1 MIHLIFLSLLRQTR
15 LKFRASALETQWSRG
30 IRLAATKSSL
40 SYRPQRS
47 KIYPLN
53 LSISLSG
60 GKESNSDSLSNGE

>member
-1 MIHLIFLSLLRQTR
+1 MGTGRGGFGQLDLSSGLRPWR
-15 LKFRASALETQWSRG
+15 LSGLVGFALT
-30 IRLAATKSSL
+30 ATGFSL
-40 SYRPQRS
+40 SYRSQRY

>member
-1 MIHLIFLSLLRQTR
+1 MGTGRGHFGGLGLSSGLRPWRPRGLVGFILRPLR
-15 LKFRASALETQWSRG
+15 LRY
-30 IRLAATKSSL
+30 
-40 SYRPQRS
+40 SYRPELF

>member
-1 MIHLIFLSLLRQTR
+1 MGTGGGGFTQLHLSSGLRPWR
-15 LKFRASALETQWSRG
+15 PRG
-30 IRLAATKSSL
+30 LVGFTLTAACL
-40 SYRPQRS
+40 PLYYRPQRC